1 MQDLLIDLD
10 NTVYPEDSNLFA
22 QIDLKMKSF
31 ISKNLNVSLDEAYKI
46 QKKYFIN
53 NGTTLRGLM
62 LYHNVQPEKFL
73 SYVHDID
80 LNSIKKNKKL
90 SNELKNYKGKKIIF
104 TNGSEEH
111 AKRVLDK
118 IGLDK
123 TVENIFDI
131 IRADYIP
138 KPNILTYQKVIK
150 EYSLD
155 PKKTIMIDDLP
166 NNLKTAK
173 KLRMKTVLIK
183 KNFLNSN
190 TYDFID
196 IVCENLLDTIKK
208 INKGII

>member
-10 NTVYPEDSNLFA
+10 NTVYPEDSNIFT

-31 ISKNLNVSLDEAYKI
+31 ISKNLKVSLDEAYKI

-90 SNELKNYKGKKIIF
+90 SDELKNYKGKKIIF

-118 IGLDK
+118 IGLDT

-131 IRADYIP
+131 IRAEYIP

-196 IVCENLLDTIKK
+196 IVCKNLLDTIKK